1 MAKKEV
7 IQIEDEWLVLNELGL
22 SAEVLSDLEKL
33 VIFKPIRISLEVVL
47 PKDVGQTSFDYKKNK
62 ELRIFRK
69 NLESKTVECLT
80 ELAQDDPEDAEA
92 TLKKL
97 NEYLGKA
104 VKAFRVQ
111 LRNVIAKEI
120 GGKTKADDLMTMG
133 AVIFDELQLL
143 FGVEEKPTGNSELL
157 DLTKALKRVNKVQYC
172 GLAWKGHEC
181 VLSVKLKKPFKEA
194 ELKLLKEIMP
204 EGSGRGAATVAGEFV
219 AFSKNKIELA
229 FPDKAK
235 TPPELVI
242 RFALKTQTGHQV
254 QIRFRT
260 MEPENKTTEATTKSE
275 KGTKDS
281 NEGKKTETKSS
292 KPAPPKGPAPKRP
305 APPKGPAPPLG

>member
-1 MAKKEV
+1 MPKKEL

-22 SAEVLSDLEKL
+22 SAEVLSDIEKL

-47 PKDVGQTSFDYKKNK
+47 PKEIGLFTFDHKKNK
-62 ELRIFRK
+62 EIRNFRK
-69 NLESKTVECLT
+69 NLESKTVEWLT
-80 ELAQDDPEDAEA
+80 ELADDDPEDAEA
-92 TLKKL
+92 TLKKI

-133 AVIFDELQLL
+133 AVIFDELELL
-143 FGVEEKPTGNSELL
+143 FGVEEKPPGNAELL

-181 VLSVKLKKPFKEA
+181 VLSVKLKKPFRDE
-194 ELKLLKEIMP
+194 ELKMLKEIMP
-204 EGSGRGAATVAGEFV
+204 EGSGRGAAKVAGEFV

-242 RFALKTQTGHQV
+242 RAALKAQTGHQV

-260 MEPENKTTEATTKSE
+260 MEQENKTTEATTKPGE
-275 KGTKDS
+275 
-281 NEGKKTETKSS
+281 ETKSS
-292 KPAPPKGPAPKRP
+292 KAAKKTESKSSKLAPPKAP
-305 APPKGPAPPLG
+305 APPKGPAPP